1 MTIKYPSHK
10 NVIRPI
16 AEGVSAG
23 DGFDAT
29 IRQKFIQY
37 FYSYTSSEDLS
48 AHSSEQLCAMALSH
62 LRLMADLSM
71 SEIKVKVFN
80 PTLEND
86 GWVSPHTIVQV
97 VLEDRPFLVDS
108 LRMEITRL
116 NLNYFFMVHMGGMVV
131 VRDEHRKIID
141 IERYKGQEVKAG
153 QVESPIYI
161 EIDRQ
166 NDATT
171 MESIRLNLLRVLK
184 DVCVAVTDWPK
195 MCDKMREVIAEMQAQ
210 AEVNNSEEASE
221 SIAFLTW
228 LLENNF
234 TFLGV
239 RDYDLTDEGERSA
252 LRLVPGSGLGV
263 LSDET
268 TSKKVLLFSDLPE
281 QARLLL
287 LSEEN
292 RIFIS
297 KTNTISTVHRP
308 VYTDYVGVKRINK
321 NNKLVGERR
330 FIGLYTST
338 AYSSDPQTIPLLRH
352 KVSYVLKKSQLP
364 KNSHSGKDLQHILAT
379 LPRDDLFQAN
389 TAELYQLAMGILQ
402 MQERRCIRLFA
413 REDAYGR
420 YISCLVYLPRETFN
434 TKLLQKIRTILME
447 SFDGIEASFNTFFST
462 SVLSRLHFIVR
473 ITPNTAKKYDLADIE
488 RQLIEAGKSWQDEF
502 YEQVIEHFGDNNG
515 ANLYVK
521 YRDAFAAGYREMFK
535 PQQAVYDME
544 HIEQLKKDSEL
555 GMTVYRP
562 AELGS
567 NGLKFKLF
575 CLAHTIP
582 LSDALP
588 ILENLG
594 FRVLSEEPYEIHLPD
609 QQIIWINDF
618 TIEYIYSELPKL
630 ASIRQLFE
638 EAFLAVWQGQSENDK
653 FNHLIVCAGFSW
665 REVVIFRAYS
675 KYLQQLGSFP
685 FSLHYIAETFI
696 HNPKV
701 AEILL
706 KIFQSYFD
714 PMQQDQ
720 SLAVGTHEKQFFT
733 LLDSVASLDE
743 DRTFRAFFD
752 LIKATLR
759 TNFYQI
765 KTGTLH
771 NFIAFKLSPKDI
783 PGVPLPL
790 PAYEIFVYSPDFEG
804 VHLRMAKVARG
815 GIRWSD
821 RREDFRTEVLGLMK
835 AQQVKNSVIVPSG
848 AKGGFVV
855 KKIAA
860 NKTRDEIFQEGVR
873 CYQGFIA
880 ALLSITDNFVNGALV
895 HPENVVLR
903 DDDDPYLVVAA
914 DKGTATFSD
923 IANQISLDAN
933 FWLGDAFASGGSAGY
948 DHKKMAI
955 TARGAWISAERQFQE
970 LGIYL
975 NEAPVTVIGIGDMAG
990 DVFGNG
996 ALLSSHMKLVA
1007 AFNHMHIFIDPNPDP
1022 ALSFEER
1029 KRLFNLP
1036 RSTWAD
1042 YSVDLISKGG
1052 GIFLRSAKSIK
1063 LTDEI
1068 RALIGLPDEELP
1080 PNALIRALLKAP
1092 VDMIWNGGIGT
1103 FIKSTTE
1110 SHPDAGDRSNDMI
1123 RINGNEVRA
1132 KIVCEGGNLGVTQ
1145 LGRIEYEL
1153 NGGKINTDFI
1163 DNSAGVDCSDHEV
1176 NIKILFSGIIS
1187 KGDVTLKQRN
1197 QLLLKMTDE
1206 VAELVL
1212 QDNYHQNEAL
1222 SLAAFS
1228 SADYIDVY
1236 RRFITSLEESGNL
1249 NRALEFLP
1257 TDKMILDRK
1266 SANLGLT
1273 KPELAV
1279 LLAYAKIVV
1288 EEEFCHS
1295 SLVNDPYFQCYAK
1308 KAFPKPLR
1316 ERFLPAILTHPLYR
1330 EIVATQV
1337 SNRMISDMGI
1347 TFVYTMYDET
1357 GADLNRIISAYIVS
1371 HTIFHME
1378 KLYADIESLDYKI
1391 DTHVQYA
1398 MMLDIVR
1405 LVRRAT
1411 RWFLRNRREQIDIQ
1425 ATIDLF
1431 SASADDLYKKL
1442 PKLLNGSDKERH
1454 GQRYH
1459 DYIASGVPSEIAFRV
1474 ASTDAIY
1481 HVLNIIE
1488 VSRLHDVDYSLVAKT
1503 YFAII
1508 DRLDLLWFRDLIDTY
1523 PNDTHWMILAKAS
1536 YKGDLDWVQR
1546 EITLSVLK
1554 LSKKAELTGSIHEWV
1569 LHNKGSI
1576 DRWESV
1582 LERLRGA
1589 ETREFA
1595 MLAVAIRELSE
1606 IAQVL

>member
-23 DGFDAT
+23 DGFDAI

-37 FYSYTSSEDLS
+37 FYSYTSGEDLS

-62 LRLMADLSM
+62 LRLMADLSPD
-71 SEIKVKVFN
+71 EIKVKVFN
-80 PTLEND
+80 PSLEED
-86 GWVSPHTIVQV
+86 GWVCPHTVVQV
-97 VLEDRPFLVDS
+97 VLKDRPFLVDS

-116 NLNYFFMVHMGGMVV
+116 NLDHFFMVHMGGMLVI
-131 VRDEHRKIID
+131 RDDHGKITD
-141 IERYKGQEVKAG
+141 IERYKGQDVKVG
-153 QVESPIYI
+153 LVESPIYI
-161 EIDRQ
+161 EIERQ
-166 NDATT
+166 HDPAS
-171 MESIRLNLLRVLK
+171 MESIRLHLLRVLN
-184 DVCVAVTDWPK
+184 DVCIAVTDWPK
-195 MCDKMREVIAEMQAQ
+195 MCDKMREVIAEMEAVNDNNE
-210 AEVNNSEEASE
+210 EVIE
-221 SIAFLTW
+221 SIAFLKW

-239 RDYDLTDEGERSA
+239 RDYDIKNEDDKLV
-252 LRLVPGSGLGV
+252 LKLVPNTGLGV
-263 LSDET
+263 LSDES
-268 TSKKVLLFSDLPE
+268 TSKKNRLLADLPE
-281 QARLLL
+281 QARLLI
-287 LSEEN
+287 LSNEN

-308 VYTDYVGVKRINK
+308 VYTDYVGVKRLDK
-321 NNKLVGERR
+321 NGCLIGERR

-338 AYSSDPQTIPLLRH
+338 AYSSDPQTIPFLRH
-352 KVSYVLKKSQLP
+352 KVLYVLKKSQLP
-364 KNSHSGKDLQHILAT
+364 RHSHSGKDLQHILAN
-379 LPRDDLFQAN
+379 LPRDDLFQAS
-389 TAELYQLAMGILQ
+389 TTELYQLAMGILQ

-420 YISCLVYLPRETFN
+420 YISCLVYVPRETFN
-434 TKLLQKIRTILME
+434 TKLLQKIRAILME
-447 SFDGIEASFNTFFST
+447 SFDGVDASFNTFFST

-473 ITPNTAKKYDLADIE
+473 IKQNTTKKYELSDIE
-488 RQLIEAGKSWQDEF
+488 RQLVEVGKSWQDEF
-502 YEQVIEHFGDNNG
+502 YERVLEHFGDNNG
-515 ANLYVK
+515 AALYTK
-521 YRDAFAAGYREMFK
+521 YKDAFSAGYREVFK
-535 PQQAVYDME
+535 AHQAVFDIE
-544 HIEQLKKDSEL
+544 HIEQLRTDSEL

-562 AELGS
+562 LGFQA
-567 NGLKFKLF
+567 NRLKFKLF

-594 FRVLSEEPYEIHLPD
+594 FRVLSEEPYEIQLPE
-609 QQIIWINDF
+609 QRIVWINDF
-618 TIEYIYSELPKL
+618 TIEYIYPELPEL
-630 ASIRQLFE
+630 SSMTQLFE
-638 EAFLAVWQGQSENDK
+638 DAFLAVWQGKSENDK
-653 FNHLIVCAGFSW
+653 FNHLVVCAGFSW

-685 FSLHYIAETFI
+685 FSVQYIAETFI
-696 HNPKV
+696 HNAKV
-701 AEILL
+701 VEILL
-706 KIFQSYFD
+706 KLFGCLFD
-714 PMQQDQ
+714 PALDDQ
-720 SLAVGTHEKQFFT
+720 RDTSAHEKQFLT

-759 TNFYQI
+759 TNFYQNKI
-765 KTGTLH
+765 IATQ
-771 NFIAFKLSPKDI
+771 NFISFKLSPKDI
-783 PGVPLPL
+783 PGAPLPV

-855 KKIAA
+855 KKPALG
-860 NKTRDEIFQEGVR
+860 KTRDEVFQEGVR
-873 CYQGFIA
+873 CYQGFIT
-880 ALLSITDNFVNGALV
+880 ALLGLTDNFVSGALV
-895 HPENVVLR
+895 HPDHVVRR

-923 IANQISLDAN
+923 IANKISLDEG

-955 TARGAWISAERQFQE
+955 TARGAWISAERHFQE
-970 LGIYL
+970 LGINV
-975 NEAPVTVIGIGDMAG
+975 NEAPVTVVGIGDMAG

-996 ALLSSHMKLVA
+996 ALLSSNMKLVA
-1007 AFNHMHIFIDPNPDP
+1007 AFNHLHIFIDPNPNP
-1022 ALSFEER
+1022 LVSFEER

-1036 RSTWAD
+1036 RSNWSD
-1042 YSVDLISKGG
+1042 YQADLISTGG
-1052 GIFLRSAKSIK
+1052 GVFLRSAKSIK
-1063 LTDEI
+1063 LSDEI
-1068 RALIGLPDEELP
+1068 RALVDLSDEELT
-1080 PNALIRALLKAP
+1080 PNNLIRALLKAP
-1092 VDMIWNGGIGT
+1092 VDMIWNGGIGN
-1103 FIKSTTE
+1103 FIKANTE
-1110 SHPDAGDRSNDMI
+1110 SNPDAGDRTNDAL
-1123 RINGNEVRA
+1123 RVNGNDVRA
-1132 KIVCEGGNLGVTQ
+1132 KVVCEGGNLGVTQ
-1145 LGRIEYEL
+1145 LGRIEFEL

-1176 NIKILFSGIIS
+1176 NIKILFSTLIG
-1187 KGDVTLKQRN
+1187 KNDFTLKQRN

-1206 VAELVL
+1206 VGELVL

-1236 RRFITSLEESGNL
+1236 RRFITNLEEMGKL

-1266 SANLGLT
+1266 SEGLGLT
-1273 KPELAV
+1273 KPELSV

-1295 SLVNDPYFQCYAK
+1295 ALVNDPYFQCYAK
-1308 KAFPKPLR
+1308 DAFPKPLR
-1316 ERFLPAILTHPLYR
+1316 ERFLPEILNHRLYR

-1357 GADLNRIISAYIVS
+1357 GADLDHIVSAYSVA
-1371 HTIFHME
+1371 HKIFHME

-1391 DTHVQYA
+1391 DTSVQYA
-1398 MMLDIVR
+1398 MMIDIVR

-1411 RWFLRNRREQIDIQ
+1411 RWFLINRREKIDIQ

-1431 SASADDLYKKL
+1431 SASANDLYKKL
-1442 PKLLNGSDKERH
+1442 PKLLNGSDQERYE
-1454 GQRYH
+1454 QRH
-1459 DYIASGVPSEIAFRV
+1459 NDYMAAGVPAEIAYRI

-1481 HVLNIIE
+1481 HTLNIIE
-1488 VSRLHDVDYSLVAKT
+1488 VSRLHDFDYALVAKT
-1503 YFAII
+1503 YFAVI
-1508 DRLDLLWFRDLIDTY
+1508 DRLELLWFRDLIDTY
-1523 PNDTHWMILAKAS
+1523 RNDTNWKILAKAS

-1546 EITLSVLK
+1546 GITLSVLK
-1554 LSKKAELTGSIHEWV
+1554 MPSKLTDLTARINEWA
-1569 LHNKGSI
+1569 LHNKI
-1576 DRWESV
+1576 ALDRWESV
-1582 LERLRGA
+1582 LMRLRGT

-1595 MLAVAIRELSE
+1595 MLAVAIRELAE
-1606 IAQVL
+1606 IAQAI

>member
-16 AEGVSAG
+16 AEGISAG

-37 FYSYTSSEDLS
+37 FYSYTSLEDLS

-62 LRLMADLSM
+62 LRLMADLSLD
-71 SEIKVKVFN
+71 EIKVKVFN
-80 PTLEND
+80 PSMEED

-97 VLEDRPFLVDS
+97 VLQDRPFLVDS

-116 NLNYFFMVHMGGMVV
+116 NLSYFFMVHMGGMVV
-131 VRDEHRKIID
+131 IRDKHRKIID
-141 IERYKGQEVKAG
+141 IERYKGQEVKMG
-153 QVESPIYI
+153 MVEAPIFI

-166 NDATT
+166 NDSAV

-184 DVCVAVTDWPK
+184 DVCLAVTDWPK
-195 MCDKMREVIAEMQAQ
+195 MCEKMREVISEMALT
-210 AEVNNSEEASE
+210 AHSNDEEALE
-221 SIAFLTW
+221 SMAFLNW
-228 LLENNF
+228 LLANNF

-239 RDYDLTDEGERSA
+239 RDYDITNEGDKSA
-252 LRLVPGSGLGV
+252 LRLVPNSGLGV

-268 TSKKVLLFSDLPE
+268 SSKKSRLLADLPE

-287 LSEEN
+287 LSNES

-308 VYTDYVGVKRINK
+308 VYTDYVGVKRVDK
-321 NNKLVGERR
+321 NNNLIGERR

-338 AYSSDPQTIPLLRH
+338 AYSSDPQTIPFLRH
-352 KVSYVLKKSQLP
+352 KVLHVLKKSQLP
-364 KNSHSGKDLQHILAT
+364 KYSHSGKDLQHILAN
-379 LPRDDLFQAN
+379 LPRDDLFQAS

-420 YISCLVYLPRETFN
+420 YVSCLVYVPRETFN

-473 ITPNTAKKYDLADIE
+473 ISPNASKKYDLSEIE
-488 RQLIEAGKSWQDEF
+488 RQLIEVGKSWQDEF
-502 YEQVIEHFGDNNG
+502 YERVIDHFGDNNG
-515 ANLYVK
+515 AILYTK
-521 YRDAFAAGYREMFK
+521 YHDAFSAGYREIFK
-535 PQQAVYDME
+535 PHQAVFDIE
-544 HIEQLKKDSEL
+544 HIEQLKNDSEL
-555 GMTVYRP
+555 GMTVYHP
-562 AELGS
+562 LGFQS
-567 NGLKFKLF
+567 NRLKFKLF
-575 CLAHTIP
+575 CLSHTIP

-594 FRVLSEEPYEIHLPD
+594 FRVLSEEPYEIQLLD
-609 QQIIWINDF
+609 KQVVWINDF
-618 TIEYIYSELPKL
+618 TIEYIYPQLPELT
-630 ASIRQLFE
+630 SMRRLFE

-653 FNHLIVCAGFSW
+653 FNHLIVRAGFSW

-685 FSLHYIAETFI
+685 FSVQYIAETFI
-696 HNPKV
+696 HNSKV
-701 AEILL
+701 VEVLL
-706 KIFQSYFD
+706 KIFQCYFD
-714 PMQQDQ
+714 PMQQTNRDAN
-720 SLAVGTHEKQFFT
+720 STYEKQFVT

-759 TNFYQI
+759 TNFYQ
-765 KTGTLH
+765 KKATTSQ
-771 NFIAFKLSPKDI
+771 NFISFKLSPKDI
-783 PGVPLPL
+783 PGTPLPL

-855 KKIAA
+855 KKTTL

-873 CYQGFIA
+873 CYQGFIT
-880 ALLSITDNFVNGALV
+880 ALLAITDNFVNGVLV
-895 HPENVVLR
+895 HPENVILR

-923 IANQISLDAN
+923 IANKIAVDAN

-970 LGIYL
+970 LGINL
-975 NEAPVTVIGIGDMAG
+975 NEAPVTVVGIGDMAG

-996 ALLSSHMKLVA
+996 VLLSDKLKLVA
-1007 AFNHMHIFIDPNPDP
+1007 AFNHMHIFIDPNPNP
-1022 ALSFEER
+1022 AISFDER

-1042 YSVDLISKGG
+1042 YNPDLISTGG
-1052 GIFLRSAKSIK
+1052 GVFLRAAKSIK
-1063 LTDEI
+1063 LSNEI
-1068 RALIGLPDEELP
+1068 RELIGLSDSELT
-1080 PNALIRALLKAP
+1080 PNNLIRALLKAP

-1103 FIKSTTE
+1103 FIKGSSE
-1110 SHPDAGDRSNDMI
+1110 SHPEVGDRTNDAI
-1123 RINGNEVRA
+1123 RLDGNELRA
-1132 KIVCEGGNLGVTQ
+1132 KVVCEGGNLGATQ
-1145 LGRIEYEL
+1145 LGRIEFEL

-1176 NIKILFSGIIS
+1176 NIKILFSTIID
-1187 KGDVTLKQRN
+1187 KGEFTLKQRN

-1206 VAELVL
+1206 VGHLVL
-1212 QDNYHQNEAL
+1212 YDNYHQNEAL

-1228 SADYIDVY
+1228 SANYIDVY
-1236 RRFITSLEESGNL
+1236 RRFITNLEESGKL
-1249 NRALEFLP
+1249 NRTLEFLP

-1266 SANLGLT
+1266 SEGLGLT
-1273 KPELAV
+1273 KPELSV

-1295 SLVNDPYFQCYAK
+1295 ELVKDPYFQCYAK
-1308 KAFPKPLR
+1308 EAFPKPLR
-1316 ERFLPAILTHPLYR
+1316 ERFLPDILTHRLYR

-1357 GADLNRIISAYIVS
+1357 GADLDRIISSYIVS
-1371 HTIFHME
+1371 HNIFHMD
-1378 KLYADIESLDYKI
+1378 KLYADIESLDYKVNA
-1391 DTHVQYA
+1391 TVQY
-1398 MMLDIVR
+1398 MMMIDIVR

-1411 RWFLRNRREQIDIQ
+1411 RWFLRNRREKIDIQ
-1425 ATIDLF
+1425 STINLF
-1431 SASADDLYKKL
+1431 SASADSLYKKL
-1442 PKLLNGSDKERH
+1442 PKLLNGSDKKRYE
-1454 GQRYH
+1454 QRYN
-1459 DYIASGVPSEIAFRV
+1459 DYMEAGVPSEIAYRI

-1488 VSRLHDVDYSLVAKT
+1488 VSRLNDFDYSLVAKT
-1503 YFAII
+1503 YFAVI

-1554 LSKKAELTGSIHEWV
+1554 AFSKVTDLTGRIAEWA
-1569 LHNKGSI
+1569 LSNKLAL

-1582 LERLRGA
+1582 LVRLRSA

-1595 MLAVAIRELSE
+1595 MLAVAIRELAE
-1606 IAQVL
+1606 IAQVI